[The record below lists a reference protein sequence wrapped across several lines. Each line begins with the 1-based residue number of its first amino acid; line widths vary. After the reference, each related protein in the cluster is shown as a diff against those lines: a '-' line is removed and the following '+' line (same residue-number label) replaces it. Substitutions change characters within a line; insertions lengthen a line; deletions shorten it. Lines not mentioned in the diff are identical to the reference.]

1 MLQETLGATD
11 LSNNPLAN
19 RLLVSDTIQT
29 SLLVSATIQ
38 TSLLVSAMRLS
49 DLLDPMDLRVRQ
61 GLQGHQG
68 HLVSMDLRVRQD
80 LLVPMDLRV
89 PLGLF
94 LALDRRRLFRS
105 LDLVELALRHCQ
117 DLRQN
122 AGSRHQLGRRAF
134 PVA

>member
-1 MLQETLGATD
+1 
-11 LSNNPLAN
+11 
-19 RLLVSDTIQT
+19 
-29 SLLVSATIQ
+29 
-38 TSLLVSAMRLS
+38 MRLS

-61 GLQGHQG
+61 GLQFLKG

-94 LALDRRRLFRS
+94 LALDRRRRS
-105 LDLVELALRHCQ
+105 LSLEVVLSDLVELALRHCP